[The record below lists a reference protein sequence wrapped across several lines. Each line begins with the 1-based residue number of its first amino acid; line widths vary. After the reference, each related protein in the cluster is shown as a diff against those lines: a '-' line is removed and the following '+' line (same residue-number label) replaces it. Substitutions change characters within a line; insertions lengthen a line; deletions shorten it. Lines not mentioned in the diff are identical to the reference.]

1 MSTDSQIKKM
11 WYVHTCTV
19 VYTMEYYTAIKKK
32 ETWMDLEIIILS
44 AVNQKRQTP
53 CDIMYMQNLKYDKN
67 ELIYK
72 TESASQTWG
81 TETIVTKEGSEGG
94 MDWEFGVKQM

>member
-1 MSTDSQIKKM
+1 
-11 WYVHTCTV
+11 
-19 VYTMEYYTAIKKK
+19 
-32 ETWMDLEIIILS
+32 
-44 AVNQKRQTP
+44 
-53 CDIMYMQNLKYDKN
+53 MYMQNLKYDKN